1 MKGEKKLSSDKKK
14 RSRKKRGAGRVRD
27 RLKFDIDT
35 SELYPLSRRE
45 EASFYD
51 DDAPVTENSDIE
63 ISAEEGCEQEDPVS
77 DYSGPEALNPKTLNP
92 EGLKTEDFGTEDYD
106 TEDSGAEDF
115 AEEEFYT
122 EEFDKGHF
130 DGEDPGAENSGTED
144 PGTEDSD
151 TDDYDTEYLDT
162 GYLDTGYYDTEK
174 PGTEEADPDFSD
186 TERSG
191 TFDTAAAAVP
201 DTPAAADIS
210 KRERVSKKFRRFWTR
225 QRADDFHTVIRT
237 SVVGAFAVV
246 FLMPIVLTITNSL
259 MTKSE
264 INANYGV
271 IFRNRNG
278 VRVFISNTVNLKFI
292 PDIVSFEQY
301 FKVLIL
307 SPEYLLKFWNSFLY
321 VVPIVV
327 FQLAIASLAAYG
339 FARYR
344 GKVREVIFFAYII
357 LMLMPYQVTLV
368 PNYLVSKW
376 LNILDTRWA
385 IWLPGFFSPFAVYM
399 LTKYMRRIP
408 KSIYEAAEIDGAGEW
423 QIFSKIC
430 LPNCRGGIA
439 SIAILL
445 FIDYW
450 NMVEQP
456 LILLS
461 NDQLHPLSV
470 FLSKINSG
478 EISLAFAVA
487 VIYMVLPMMVFLY
500 GEEYLVEGIV
510 YQGGIKE

>member
-1 MKGEKKLSSDKKK
+1 MPGHKKK
-14 RSRKKRGAGRVRD
+14 RSRKKRGAGWVKD
-27 RLKFDIDT
+27 RLKYDT
-35 SELYPLSRRE
+35 DPSDLYPLKRKEDMFPDSSTDSEDDTDPEPFEDQTYRPGQAENLKAAYPSDDTASAPEKGSVHKRQGSEEKSFAGEADSDDGFENADSLKNADDSDHTDNRE
-45 EASFYD
+45 SVYSPDFINYIEID
-51 DDAPVTENSDIE
+51 DDAEHGDEAEFTDDADRSLRESADSDE
-63 ISAEEGCEQEDPVS
+63 AEESDDDDRQEDTKKV
-77 DYSGPEALNPKTLNP
+77 
-92 EGLKTEDFGTEDYD
+92 
-106 TEDSGAEDF
+106 
-115 AEEEFYT
+115 
-122 EEFDKGHF
+122 
-130 DGEDPGAENSGTED
+130 
-144 PGTEDSD
+144 
-151 TDDYDTEYLDT
+151 
-162 GYLDTGYYDTEK
+162 K
-174 PGTEEADPDFSD
+174 PDLST
-186 TERSG
+186 R
-191 TFDTAAAAVP
+191 
-201 DTPAAADIS
+201 
-210 KRERVSKKFRRFWTR
+210 FRRFWTR
-225 QRADDFHTVIRT
+225 ERIDDARMVVRT
-237 SVVGAFAVV
+237 AVAGSFAVL

-271 IFRNRNG
+271 IFAKKNG

-327 FQLAIASLAAYG
+327 FQLAVASLASYG

-344 GKVREVIFFAYII
+344 GKVREVIFFSYII

-368 PNYLVSKW
+368 PNYLVSNW
-376 LNILDTRWA
+376 LNIIDTRWA

-423 QIFSKIC
+423 QIFTRIC
-430 LPNCRGGIA
+430 LPNCRGGLA

>member
-1 MKGEKKLSSDKKK
+1 MSGHKKRRSSKK
-14 RSRKKRGAGRVRD
+14 RSAGRVRD
-27 RLKFDIDT
+27 RLNIETDPA
-35 SELYPLSRRE
+35 ELYPLMRKEDMDPEKDEGDSFPEVSVTDLLPE
-45 EASFYD
+45 EPA
-51 DDAPVTENSDIE
+51 AGI
-63 ISAEEGCEQEDPVS
+63 
-77 DYSGPEALNPKTLNP
+77 
-92 EGLKTEDFGTEDYD
+92 
-106 TEDSGAEDF
+106 F
-115 AEEEFYT
+115 AEETVTDYLP
-122 EEFDKGHF
+122 EESGIDFFREETGSDSPR
-130 DGEDPGAENSGTED
+130 EESLSDPLPEQTED
-144 PGTEDSD
+144 ISVLGEH
-151 TDDYDTEYLDT
+151 
-162 GYLDTGYYDTEK
+162 G
-174 PGTEEADPDFSD
+174 EE
-186 TERSG
+186 
-191 TFDTAAAAVP
+191 AAAAVSV
-201 DTPAAADIS
+201 PAAPVKTPGPSLD
-210 KRERVSKKFRRFWTR
+210 ERFRKFWTKKR
-225 QRADDFHTVIRT
+225 IEILRIVIRT
-237 SVVGAFAVV
+237 AVAGFFAVL

-271 IFRNRNG
+271 IFAKRNG

-292 PDIVSFEQY
+292 PDIVTFEQY

-307 SPEYLLKFWNSFLY
+307 SPEYLLKFWNSVIY

-327 FQLAIASLAAYG
+327 FQLAIASLASYG

-344 GKVREVIFFAYII
+344 GRVREVIFFAYII

-368 PNYLVSKW
+368 PNYLVSSW

-423 QIFSKIC
+423 QIFTKIC
-430 LPNCRGGIA
+430 LPNCKGGLA

-500 GEEYLVEGIV
+500 GEESLVEGIV